1 VTPSGIQP
9 ATFQLVAQ
17 CLNQLRHRV
26 PPENKQYLMK
36 FLRNIT
42 KIREQKN
49 FQLKCNNAA
58 QADHTLSCTGSSFG
72 SSISGVRELLDTVAA
87 AVVLLGWS
95 AAGFSSFAAVTK
107 CIIDKAEITV
117 MNPAVC
123 IHSGFI

>member
-1 VTPSGIQP
+1 
-9 ATFQLVAQ
+9 
-17 CLNQLRHRV
+17 
-26 PPENKQYLMK
+26 MK

-42 KIREQKN
+42 KICEYRN
-49 FQLKCNNAA
+49 FQLKGNNAA

-72 SSISGVRELLDTVAA
+72 SSISGVRELLDTVAV